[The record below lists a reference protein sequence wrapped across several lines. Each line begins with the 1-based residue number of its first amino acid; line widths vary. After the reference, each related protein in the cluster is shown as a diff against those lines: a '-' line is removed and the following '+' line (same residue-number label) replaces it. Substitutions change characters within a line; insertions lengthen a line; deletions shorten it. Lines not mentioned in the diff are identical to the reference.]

1 MPELR
6 IGYPPWIEAA
16 VDWGRR
22 YGTADERLD
31 LAIALARENVER
43 GTGGPFG
50 AAVLEVASGT
60 LVAVGVNSVVPLRNS
75 AMHAEMLALMMAQH
89 QRQSFTLAAPGF
101 PAHELVSSCAP
112 CAMCL
117 GATLWS
123 GVTRLVF
130 GASREDAEAI
140 GFDEGPVFPESYRYL
155 RDRGIEIVGGVR
167 RDAAHAVMQAYRS
180 RAGTIYNR

>member
-1 MPELR
+1 VPELR
-6 IGYPPWIEAA
+6 IGYPSWIEAA
-16 VDWGRR
+16 VDWRRR
-22 YGTADERLD
+22 YETAEERLD

-43 GTGGPFG
+43 ETGGPFG
-50 AAVLEVASGT
+50 AAVFEAASGA

-89 QRQSFTLAAPGF
+89 ARQSFTLAAPGL
-101 PAHELVSSCAP
+101 PTHELVSSCAP

-130 GASREDAEAI
+130 GASREDA
-140 GFDEGPVFPESYRYL
+140 
-155 RDRGIEIVGGVR
+155 
-167 RDAAHAVMQAYRS
+167 
-180 RAGTIYNR
+180 